1 VLLDAKEREWVMCE
15 LEMFN
20 KDPGLVTGAVILF
33 ITVLGILGNADM
45 EEEISQQEFY
55 CENVAIWIDSNGENG
70 HPNFRGVDC
79 EAVL

>member
-1 VLLDAKEREWVMCE
+1 MYE

-20 KDPGLVTGAVILF
+20 RNPGLVIGAVILF
-33 ITVLGILGNADM
+33 ITVLGIIGNADM